1 MDEKHHPIITWKHAP
16 PIVEW
21 PKLFRNIKH
30 QTPPFINSEK
40 EEIAHWRRSLLVQL
54 HKDLQFKKVS
64 QKEQKYKLRETQ
76 VQLSRLVV
84 GENWLAF
91 QMDKFNGIQR
101 VCRTL
106 FEFVPTWRACYI
118 VENDCQLKHMKTE
131 YNIFTPNESV
141 QTELVSWIRPF
152 NLIYDKSLQRWLV
165 DLFVR
170 KISRDCVLHI
180 CTFLAF
186 Q

>member
-1 MDEKHHPIITWKHAP
+1 MEEKYQIITWKHVP
-16 PIVEW
+16 PISVW
-21 PKLFRNIKH
+21 QFRNFKR
-30 QTPPFINSEK
+30 PPFINSEK
-40 EEIAHWRRSLLVQL
+40 DEIAYWRQSLMMQL
-54 HKDLQFKKVS
+54 HKDLLFKKVTR
-64 QKEQKYKLRETQ
+64 KEQKYKLRETQ
-76 VQLSRLVV
+76 TQLSSTLVV
-84 GENWLAF
+84 GENWIAF
-91 QMDKFNGIQR
+91 HMDKYNGIQR

-106 FEFVPTWRACYI
+106 FEFVPTWRGCYI
-118 VENDCQLKHMKTE
+118 VENDCQLKNMKTE

-141 QTELVSWIRPF
+141 QTEIVEWIKPSSF
-152 NLIYDKSLQRWLV
+152 VYDSSLQRWLI